1 MVWKRFFANVLLNKY
16 KMPVLVV
23 KYEDLRTDC
32 LQQVKRMLSFLK
44 IPFIE
49 AELDKKLATGFLKF
63 KRNSHMT
70 FEHFT
75 AEQRDF
81 VGHVVQ
87 QTIELLAMSK
97 ANMNFT
103 DYIIN

>member
-1 MVWKRFFANVLLNKY
+1 MVWKKFFANVLLNKY
-16 KMPVLVV
+16 KMPVLAI

-44 IPFIE
+44 IPFTE
-49 AELDKKLATGFLKF
+49 AELEKKLATGFQKF
-63 KRNSHMT
+63 MRNSHMT

-75 AEQRDF
+75 TEQRDF

-97 ANMNFT
+97 VNLNIT
-103 DYIIN
+103 DYIIS